1 MEQPK
6 DVPFQLI
13 VCKIFILK
21 LVKQEFSSV
30 CWIRLGQSLIQK
42 FKLPIP

>member
-13 VCKIFILK
+13 VCKIFISK
-21 LVKQEFSSV
+21 LVKQEFSGV
-30 CWIRLGQSLIQK
+30 CWIRLG
-42 FKLPIP
+42 